1 LLVDPTRGIVIGAR
15 LEINQLWKTL
25 SEEGCALLLIS
36 SEAEELVDVCH
47 RVTVLRNGAAVGD
60 LVGNDISEERLLRLA
75 AGV

>member
-1 LLVDPTRGIVIGAR
+1 M
-15 LEINQLWKTL
+15 
-25 SEEGCALLLIS
+25 LLIS

-60 LVGNDISEERLLRLA
+60 LAGTDISEERLLRLA